1 MSPRGAD
8 FVGIFEIKRS
18 RVRMESNLP
27 VTESSDAALLATAL
41 GGDELAFAQLF
52 RRRQGEIFR
61 FALQMTG
68 QEAAAE
74 DIVQETFL
82 VLLNSE
88 VGSRYDAARGP
99 LRAFL
104 YGVARKLV
112 LRHLERGEGARGWR
126 AQSEEET
133 GERAGPE
140 DVLGD
145 LTRRETVEQVRQA
158 VLSLPTAYRE
168 AVVLC
173 DLQETSYEEAA
184 AALGCPVGTVR
195 SRLNRGRKLLAQK
208 LGAGGSPAT
217 GRGSA
222 SGGGAPGL
230 QAFPAALRS
239 IE

>member
-1 MSPRGAD
+1 
-8 FVGIFEIKRS
+8 
-18 RVRMESNLP
+18 METNPPGS
-27 VTESSDAALLATAL
+27 ESSDAALLAAAL

-52 RRRQGEIFR
+52 QRRQGEIFR

-68 QEAAAE
+68 QAAAAE

-82 VLLNSE
+82 ILLRTDA
-88 VGSRYDAARGP
+88 GGGYDAARGP

-112 LRHLERGEGARGWR
+112 LRHLERGDGARGWR
-126 AQSEEET
+126 AQSEEDA
-133 GERAGPE
+133 GEHAGPV
-140 DVLGD
+140 DLLGD

-158 VLSLPTAYRE
+158 VLSLPAAYRE

-173 DLQETSYEEAA
+173 DLQETTYEEAA
-184 AALGCPVGTVR
+184 VALACPVGTVR
-195 SRLNRGRKLLAQK
+195 SRLNRGRKLLAEK
-208 LGAGGSPAT
+208 LGAGRSQAA

-222 SGGGAPGL
+222 SGGGTAGL
-230 QAFPAALRS
+230 QALPAAIRS